1 MADGDQNQQPPRYW
15 FPYWSG
21 APPAVRPQV
30 SRRLSPTTAP
40 SSPRRPSPSHPR
52 QPTAPATRGAAPPT
66 PPHASSRPSPSRA
79 SPLAPIRELPPQSNT
94 NSNAAAPARPPPKP
108 VALPATPK
116 TKDVDVVPQ
125 PEKTA
130 VHPTAAAET
139 KHGKGDEHHHK
150 EADKEK
156 KDEHKSKDKKN
167 HAGEDSKHGKGKE
180 KKNNADAGEESK
192 HKEKDKE
199 KKHHA
204 DAGEEGKHGKE
215 AKAEHGK
222 LHGEIKAGVA
232 DMVRRATG
240 AGHGQGHPVAS
251 VITLAGENKGASMK
265 VGGKSKDGSWK
276 EHHGGHRLD
285 GGTVDGKTDGQK
297 KQGMMT
303 ALINSN
309 VQVIN
314 NSLLL
319 QSSCSGG
326 DPGVHL
332 KLSAKSAKKDK
343 QKHAAGPDKSDKAA
357 GKKLAPAQGHAGHLH
372 RR

>member
-1 MADGDQNQQPPRYW
+1 MADGDQSQQPPRYW

-21 APPAVRPQV
+21 PPPPVRPQM
-30 SRRLSPTTAP
+30 SRRLSPPQAPSSPAVP

-52 QPTAPATRGAAPPT
+52 QPTPPRAAQSQ
-66 PPHASSRPSPSRA
+66 ASSRPSPSRA
-79 SPLAPIRELPPQSNT
+79 SPLAPIREPP
-94 NSNAAAPARPPPKP
+94 NSNSVSNARPPPKP

-116 TKDVDVVPQ
+116 PKDVDVVPQ
-125 PEKTA
+125 PEKTS
-130 VHPTAAAET
+130 VHPPAAAAAADT
-139 KHGKGDEHHHK
+139 KHGHRAAHHNK
-150 EADKEK
+150 EKDADKEK
-156 KDEHKSKDKKN
+156 KDEHKSKDKDKKH
-167 HAGEDSKHGKGKE
+167 HAGEDSKH
-180 KKNNADAGEESK
+180 
-192 HKEKDKE
+192 KDKE

-204 DAGEEGKHGKE
+204 DAGEEGKHKDKEKE

-222 LHGEIKAGVA
+222 LHGELKAGVA

-240 AGHGQGHPVAS
+240 SGHQGAS

-265 VGGKSKDGSWK
+265 VGGGKGKDGSWK

-285 GGTVDGKTDGQK
+285 GGAADGKPDGQK

-332 KLSAKSAKKDK
+332 KLSAKSANKDK
-343 QKHAAGPDKSDKAA
+343 QKHAAGADKVAA
-357 GKKLAPAQGHAGHLH
+357 AKK
-372 RR
+372 

>member
-15 FPYWSG
+15 FPYWS
-21 APPAVRPQV
+21 PVRPQL
-30 SRRLSPTTAP
+30 SRRLSPPSSPAVP

-52 QPTAPATRGAAPPT
+52 QPTPPRAA
-66 PPHASSRPSPSRA
+66 HSQASSRPSPSPSPSRA
-79 SPLAPIRELPPQSNT
+79 SPLAPIREPPNS
-94 NSNAAAPARPPPKP
+94 NSNAGATARPPPKP

-116 TKDVDVVPQ
+116 PKDVDVVPQ
-125 PEKTA
+125 TEKAA
-130 VHPTAAAET
+130 VHPTPAAAET
-139 KHGKGDEHHHK
+139 KHGKAAQHHHK
-150 EADKEK
+150 EKEAD
-156 KDEHKSKDKKN
+156 KDEHKSKDKKH
-167 HAGEDSKHGKGKE
+167 HAGEDGKH
-180 KKNNADAGEESK
+180 
-192 HKEKDKE
+192 KDKE

-204 DAGEEGKHGKE
+204 DAGEESKHKEKKHHADAGDEGKHKGKEKE

-222 LHGEIKAGVA
+222 LHGELKA

-240 AGHGQGHPVAS
+240 SGHGQGAS

-265 VGGKSKDGSWK
+265 VGGKGKDGSWK

-285 GGTVDGKTDGQK
+285 GKPVDGQK

-319 QSSCSGG
+319 HSSCNGG

-332 KLSAKSAKKDK
+332 KLSAKSANKDK
-343 QKHAAGPDKSDKAA
+343 QKHAAA
-357 GKKLAPAQGHAGHLH
+357 KK
-372 RR
+372 

>member
-1 MADGDQNQQPPRYW
+1 MADDDQNQQPPRYW

-21 APPAVRPQV
+21 PPPPVRPQM
-30 SRRLSPTTAP
+30 SRRLSPPEAPSSPAVP
-40 SSPRRPSPSHPR
+40 SSPRRPSPSHPH
-52 QPTAPATRGAAPPT
+52 QPTAPATPPRSA
-66 PPHASSRPSPSRA
+66 HSQASSRPSPSRA
-79 SPLAPIRELPPQSNT
+79 SPLAPIREPPPPPNT
-94 NSNAAAPARPPPKP
+94 NSNAGVTARPPPKP
-108 VALPATPK
+108 K
-116 TKDVDVVPQ
+116 QKDVDVVPQ
-125 PEKTA
+125 PEKAA

-139 KHGKGDEHHHK
+139 KHGKAAEHRAAHHHK
-150 EADKEK
+150 EVDKEK
-156 KDEHKSKDKKN
+156 KDEHKSKETKN
-167 HAGEDSKHGKGKE
+167 HAGEDGKHKDKE
-180 KKNNADAGEESK
+180 KKHHADAGEESK
-192 HKEKDKE
+192 HKEKEKDKE

-204 DAGEEGKHGKE
+204 DAGDEGKHKDKE

-222 LHGEIKAGVA
+222 LNGEIKAGVA

-240 AGHGQGHPVAS
+240 SGHGQGAS

-285 GGTVDGKTDGQK
+285 GKPVDGEK
-297 KQGMMT
+297 KQGMMR

-332 KLSAKSAKKDK
+332 KLSAKSANKDK
-343 QKHAAGPDKSDKAA
+343 QKHAAGADKSDKDAA
-357 GKKLAPAQGHAGHLH
+357 AKK
-372 RR
+372 

>member
-1 MADGDQNQQPPRYW
+1 MADGDQSQQPPRYW

-21 APPAVRPQV
+21 PPPPVRPQM
-30 SRRLSPTTAP
+30 SRRLSPPQAPSSPAVP

-52 QPTAPATRGAAPPT
+52 QPTPRAAQSQ
-66 PPHASSRPSPSRA
+66 ASSRPSPSPSRA
-79 SPLAPIRELPPQSNT
+79 SPLAPTRELP
-94 NSNAAAPARPPPKP
+94 NSNSVSNARPPPKP

-116 TKDVDVVPQ
+116 PKDVDVVPQ
-125 PEKTA
+125 PEKTS
-130 VHPTAAAET
+130 VHPPAAAAET
-139 KHGKGDEHHHK
+139 KHGHRAAHHNK
-150 EADKEK
+150 EKEVDKEK
-156 KDEHKSKDKKN
+156 KDEHKSKDKKH
-167 HAGEDSKHGKGKE
+167 HAGEDSKHKDKE
-180 KKNNADAGEESK
+180 KKNHADAGEESK
-192 HKEKDKE
+192 HGKEKDKE

-204 DAGEEGKHGKE
+204 DAVEEGKHKGNEKE

-222 LHGEIKAGVA
+222 LHGELKAGVA

-240 AGHGQGHPVAS
+240 SGHQGAS

-265 VGGKSKDGSWK
+265 VGGGMGKDGSWK

-285 GGTVDGKTDGQK
+285 GGAADGKPDGQK

-319 QSSCSGG
+319 HSSCSGS

-332 KLSAKSAKKDK
+332 KLSAKSANKDK
-343 QKHAAGPDKSDKAA
+343 QKHAAGADKDAA
-357 GKKLAPAQGHAGHLH
+357 AKK
-372 RR
+372 